1 MYEVIVVGGGP
12 AGLSAALTLG
22 NLRRSVL
29 VLDAGEQRNLPSH
42 AVHNYLGLE
51 GISPRELLERGRAE
65 ARQAGAELRSGRVV
79 EVRRG
84 EDDFRVAV
92 EGQPDLAARRI
103 ILATSLVDVM
113 PDVDNFLPFYGTSVF
128 HCPICDAA
136 TFADRPVVVISWGKN
151 TASFTFE
158 LRHWT
163 RDLTLVTHGQLIDA
177 GERARLER
185 QGVQVRTGRVAR
197 LEGENGRVSAVVL
210 ADGSAVRC
218 DGVFFNVA
226 HRPRNELALG
236 LGCEVTPEGYV
247 KVDERYQTTVP
258 NVYAAGDVTTREEAV
273 ADAVAEGLIAAT
285 NIHLSL
291 YAEL

>member
-65 ARQAGAELRSGRVV
+65 ARQAGAELRSGRVLD
-79 EVRRG
+79 VRRG
-84 EDDFRVAV
+84 EDGFRVAV
-92 EGQPDLAARRI
+92 EGQPDLAASRI

-113 PDVDNFLPFYGTSVF
+113 PDVDNLLPFYGTSVF

-151 TASFTFE
+151 AASFTFE

-163 RDLTLVTHGQLIDA
+163 RDLTLVTHGQPIDA

-185 QGVQVRTGRVAR
+185 QGVQVRTDRVAR

-247 KVDERYQTTVP
+247 KINERYQTTVP
-258 NVYAAGDVTTREEAV
+258 NAYAAGDITTREEAV

>member
-65 ARQAGAELRSGRVV
+65 ARRAGAELRSGRVV
-79 EVRRG
+79 DVRPG
-84 EDDFRVAV
+84 EDGFLVAV

-103 ILATSLVDVM
+103 ILATSLVDVT
-113 PDVDNFLPFYGTSVF
+113 PDIEGFASFYGTSVF

-136 TFADRPVVVISWGKN
+136 TFADRTVVVLSWGPK
-151 TASFTFE
+151 AAAYTFE

-163 RDLTLVTHGQLIDA
+163 KALTLVTHGQPIDA
-177 GERARLER
+177 DDRARLER
-185 QGVQVRTGRVAR
+185 QGVRVRTDRVAR
-197 LEGENGRVSAVVL
+197 LEGQDGQVARVVL
-210 ADGSAVRC
+210 DGGDTIPCEGA
-218 DGVFFNVA
+218 FFNIG
-226 HRPRNELALG
+226 HRPRNELART
-236 LGCEVTPEGYV
+236 LGCELVEEGFV
-247 KVDERYQTTVP
+247 KVDAAYQTSVP
-258 NVYAAGDVTTREEAV
+258 GVYAAGDITSREEAV
-273 ADAVAEGLIAAT
+273 ADAVAEGFIAACNVNT
-285 NIHLSL
+285 SL
-291 YAEL
+291 HPAL